1 MDPIEAQI
9 QAQLNAIQNQQGFSE
24 YTPSFE
30 QSLQPQGIAPLVE
43 SPMNSFVGGPT
54 TIDPKEIGANI
65 LKNQGV
71 KLVARKLGL
80 GKVGQNVLGS
90 IAGITTLPFAPLTA
104 VTALSGASSGIANVL
119 RNKRVEKAIMRDI
132 NRDSQGDIK
141 IYDQKIKNMKPTA
154 QDIYRG
160 GGGYSG
166 PARSRSR
173 DTSSSSSYSQAS
185 YARRT

>member
-43 SPMNSFVGGPT
+43 SPMNSFVGRPT
-54 TIDPKEIGANI
+54 NIDPKEIGSNI

-90 IAGITTLPFAPLTA
+90 IAGITTLPVFSPLTA
-104 VTALSGASSGIANVL
+104 VSALSGASSGIANVL

-166 PARSRSR
+166 PARSPSRS
-173 DTSSSSSYSQAS
+173 
-185 YARRT
+185 